1 MTKKAPGRH
10 ERNGISLFRLMQM
23 FPNEALA
30 EKWFERIFWSNGR
43 VCPHCGSIR
52 THEAGHN
59 NMPFRC
65 SDCRGY
71 FSLLTGTLMEN
82 TKVPLQKWVFAIYLE
97 LTSLKGISSMRL
109 HREIEVSQKTAWYM
123 LHRIRAGLLPK
134 NVELFTGEVEVD
146 ETYMGGKKKKHIKG
160 RGSVGKT
167 IVAGVK
173 ERKTGKIKAHVIP
186 NIKKTTL
193 HPFIKRNVAADTT
206 VYTDDLRSYH
216 GIPFKHSTVAHS
228 VGEYVRER
236 AHTNGIESFWNSI
249 KKAYHGTYHWF
260 SAKHMDSYV
269 GQFVAKHNFRDYDTE
284 EIMRKTVQGMIG
296 RRMTYDKLIG

>member
-1 MTKKAPGRH
+1 
-10 ERNGISLFRLMQM
+10 
-23 FPNEALA
+23 
-30 EKWFERIFWSNGR
+30 
-43 VCPHCGSIR
+43 
-52 THEAGHN
+52 
-59 NMPFRC
+59 MPFRC

-134 NVELFTGEVEVD
+134 NVDLLSGEVEVD
-146 ETYMGGKKKKHIKG
+146 ETFIGGLEKNKHTSKKLRAG
-160 RGSVGKT
+160 RGAVGK
-167 IVAGVK
+167 IAVAGVK
-173 ERKTGKIKAHVIP
+173 DRTTKKIRANVVP
-186 NIKKTTL
+186 NVKKKTML
-193 HPFIKRNVAADTT
+193 PFIKENVVSSAT
-206 VYTDDLRSYH
+206 VYTDDSRSYMN
-216 GIPFKHSTVAHS
+216 IPFKHEVVKHS
-228 VGEYVRER
+228 VGEYVRDQ
-236 AHTNGIESFWNSI
+236 AHTNGIESFWNVI